1 MTSFRDI
8 LTASGEEL
16 VKIFHVHE
24 KDSNSMENTGKI
36 EKITK
41 NLGLNPA
48 QLILAVGFN
57 PHSTDLTE
65 IPFILG
71 YMSIEEIL
79 NERNNLF
86 INDIYRKIS
95 LENILTI
102 YSTVK
107 YHPETLQVMQ
117 YLVENRLQSIESRIE
132 ETVNSVLIEKYKAEI
147 KSIYLDNIASIDF
160 AEKRLDKIDSGFRA
174 LLNEVSTITESKLIP
189 AGDIFFRDTILPEE
203 KRKLLNKGLIPLEL
217 VHARLE
223 DESISHRE
231 RRMLLDFLH
240 MTKQNDKD
248 KS

>member
-1 MTSFRDI
+1 MTSFREI

-16 VKIFHVHE
+16 DKIFHVHE
-24 KDSNSMENTGKI
+24 YAGKTPGDREKI

-41 NLGLNPA
+41 NLKLSSA
-48 QLILAVGFN
+48 QLILAIGFN
-57 PHSTDLTE
+57 PNSINIKE
-65 IPFILG
+65 IPLILG
-71 YMSIEEIL
+71 YKSIDEIV

-95 LENILTI
+95 LENILTL

-107 YHPETLQVMQ
+107 DHPEILRVMQ
-117 YLVENRLQSIESRIE
+117 YMIESRLQSIESRIE

-231 RRMLLDFLH
+231 KKMLQDYIQ
-240 MTKQNDKD
+240 MKKQNSKD